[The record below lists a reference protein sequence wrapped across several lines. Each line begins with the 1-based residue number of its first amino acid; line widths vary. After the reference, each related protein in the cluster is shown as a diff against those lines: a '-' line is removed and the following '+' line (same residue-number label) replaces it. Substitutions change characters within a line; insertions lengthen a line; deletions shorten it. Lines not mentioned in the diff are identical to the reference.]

1 MAMVMLNGFRENKS
15 GDRGKA
21 RVGEM
26 RCVGRNN
33 ITKGLEVVPGWDG
46 KQKVGMEGKLLPEA
60 GQWAHGSGV
69 LL

>member
-1 MAMVMLNGFRENKS
+1 MVMVLLNSFRENKS

-33 ITKGLEVVPGWDG
+33 ITKGLEVVPGW
-46 KQKVGMEGKLLPEA
+46 EGK
-60 GQWAHGSGV
+60 
-69 LL
+69 